1 MLMMEYA
8 CLSDCLFLSRKPA
21 GICRI
26 TGSADL
32 LAADWEGGLPGTLA
46 AGRRPSFGLNFVAA
60 VGQDSMAQVVGG
72 LMSSYEGK

>member
-1 MLMMEYA
+1 M
-8 CLSDCLFLSRKPA
+8 
-21 GICRI
+21 CRI

-60 VGQDSMAQVVGG
+60 VGQDSMDQVVGS
-72 LMSSYEGK
+72 LMSSCEGK